1 MYTFRKKGR
10 NEEMK
15 TGRKFFALVLA
26 CVLCLMALPL
36 TASASGG
43 TGASRVLKKTQDS
56 VAAVWVVGYD
66 ANGIPMT
73 GGWGTCFAVG
83 KAGKDTDVFLTNWH
97 VVTIKGRFPVESVR
111 VWILKEN
118 CRIYDNGE
126 PDPNNSIECRV
137 LKTTSGFPDY
147 AIIKMQKS
155 EPGYKALPLMSAKKV
170 EKGTQV
176 YALGFPGIVDFNS
189 AENYGGENLTATDGI
204 VSRHSQLSGAG
215 NTSVLL
221 HTATISGGNS
231 GGPLITKDGAVVG
244 INTYS
249 FGEQVDTDYSCAI
262 YIDYA
267 MEGLDEL
274 GIPYT
279 VYSKLWVI
287 VACVAAGI
295 AAIIVVIAIVL
306 VQKKKKDAEEK
317 ALREKEFRDQLE
329 KQRKEEEEKKRL
341 AMLSQKVK
349 KMELESKFKLLAD
362 DGKIY
367 PIAGTGTLIG
377 RDPSCQICLP
387 EGTKG
392 ISRRHCQL
400 TIQAGKLI
408 LADIGSTYGTFI
420 HETKIPVNTPVEL
433 HSGSYFCLG
442 GPGSNRFT
450 VQ

>member
-10 NEEMK
+10 NREMK
-15 TGRKFFALVLA
+15 TGRKIFALLLV

-36 TASASGG
+36 TASASSS
-43 TGASRVLKKTQDS
+43 TGVSRMVKKTQDS
-56 VAAVWVVGYD
+56 VAAVCAMGYD
-66 ANGIPMT
+66 INGTPIPESW
-73 GGWGTCFAVG
+73 GIGTCFAVG

-97 VVTIKGRFPVESVR
+97 VVTPDGDFPVASVR

-118 CRIYDNGE
+118 CQFNSYYE

-137 LKTTSGFPDY
+137 LKTTSGYPDY
-147 AIIKMQKS
+147 AILKMQKS

-176 YALGFPGIVDFNS
+176 YTLGFPGVVMAASKEQFGS
-189 AENYGGENLTATDGI
+189 ANLTATDGI
-204 VSRHSQLSGAG
+204 VSQHSQLSFAG
-215 NTSVLL
+215 NTSALL
-221 HTATISGGNS
+221 HTATTSHGNS
-231 GGPLITKDGAVVG
+231 GGPLVTRDGAVVG
-244 INTYS
+244 INTYG
-249 FGEQVDTDYSCAI
+249 FGEVSADYSCAI

-274 GIPYT
+274 GIPYS
-279 VYSKLWVI
+279 VYSGSWVW
-287 VACVAAGI
+287 I
-295 AAIIVVIAIVL
+295 AAIVAAIVL
-306 VQKKKKDAEEK
+306 IGAVALVIVLRKKPTPNPKPNPDPNPNPNPELKPPLQPVRYSLISD
-317 ALREKEFRDQLE
+317 
-329 KQRKEEEEKKRL
+329 
-341 AMLSQKVK
+341 SGKV
-349 KMELESKFKLLAD
+349 
-362 DGKIY
+362 Y
-367 PIAGTGTLIG
+367 PVTARVTILG

-392 ISRRHCQL
+392 VSRRHCQL

-408 LADIGSTYGTFI
+408 LTDIGSTYGTFI

-442 GPGSNRFT
+442 GPSSNRFT

>member
-10 NEEMK
+10 NREMK
-15 TGRKFFALVLA
+15 TGRRIFALLLA
-26 CVLCLMALPL
+26 CMLCLMALPL
-36 TASASGG
+36 TASAASG
-43 TGASRVLKKTQDS
+43 TGAERVLKKTQDS
-56 VAAVWVVGYD
+56 VAAVWVLGYD
-66 ANGIPMT
+66 SNGMPREAVT
-73 GGWGTCFAVG
+73 GTCFAVG

-97 VVTIKGRFPVESVR
+97 VVTLEGNFPVESVR
-111 VWILKEN
+111 VWILKKN
-118 CRIYDNGE
+118 CQIYSNYE

-176 YALGFPGIVDFNS
+176 YALGFPGIVDYNS

-204 VSRHSQLSGAG
+204 VSRHSQMSAAG

-244 INTYS
+244 INTYAY
-249 FGEQVDTDYSCAI
+249 GEVSADYSCAI

-274 GIPYT
+274 GIPYS
-279 VYSKLWVI
+279 VYSGSWVWIALIGAVI
-287 VACVAAGI
+287 VLIGAVALV
-295 AAIIVVIAIVL
+295 IVRRKKSTPDPKPNPDPNPNPNPGPKPHYL
-306 VQKKKKDAEEK
+306 VQY
-317 ALREKEFRDQLE
+317 
-329 KQRKEEEEKKRL
+329 
-341 AMLSQKVK
+341 
-349 KMELESKFKLLAD
+349 KLVSD
-362 DGKIY
+362 SGKIY
-367 PIAGTGTLIG
+367 PVAAQVTILG
-377 RDPSCQICLP
+377 RDPSCQVCLP

-392 ISRRHCQL
+392 VSRRHCQL
-400 TIQAGKLI
+400 TVQAGKLI
-408 LADIGSTYGTFI
+408 LTDIGSTYGTFI

-442 GPGSNRFT
+442 GPNSNRFT

>member
-1 MYTFRKKGR
+1 
-10 NEEMK
+10 MK
-15 TGRKFFALVLA
+15 TGRRIFALLLA
-26 CVLCLMALPL
+26 CMLCLMALPL
-36 TASASGG
+36 TASAASG
-43 TGASRVLKKTQDS
+43 TGAERVLKKTQDS
-56 VAAVWVVGYD
+56 VAAVWVLGYD
-66 ANGIPMT
+66 SNGMPREAVT
-73 GGWGTCFAVG
+73 GTCFAVG

-97 VVTIKGRFPVESVR
+97 VVTLEGNFPVESVR
-111 VWILKEN
+111 VWILKKN
-118 CRIYDNGE
+118 CQIYSNYE

-176 YALGFPGIVDFNS
+176 YALGFPGIVDYNS

-204 VSRHSQLSGAG
+204 VSRHSQMSAAG

-244 INTYS
+244 INTYAY
-249 FGEQVDTDYSCAI
+249 GEVSADYSCAI

-274 GIPYT
+274 GIPYS
-279 VYSKLWVI
+279 VYSGSWVWIALIGAVI
-287 VACVAAGI
+287 VLIGAVALV
-295 AAIIVVIAIVL
+295 IVRRKKSTPDPKPNPDPNPNPNPGPKPHYL
-306 VQKKKKDAEEK
+306 VQY
-317 ALREKEFRDQLE
+317 
-329 KQRKEEEEKKRL
+329 
-341 AMLSQKVK
+341 
-349 KMELESKFKLLAD
+349 KLVSD
-362 DGKIY
+362 SGKIY
-367 PIAGTGTLIG
+367 PVAAQVTILG
-377 RDPSCQICLP
+377 RDPSCQVCLP

-392 ISRRHCQL
+392 VSRRHCQL
-400 TIQAGKLI
+400 TVQAGKLI
-408 LADIGSTYGTFI
+408 LTDIGSTYGTFI

-442 GPGSNRFT
+442 GPNSNRFT

>member
-10 NEEMK
+10 NREMK
-15 TGRKFFALVLA
+15 TGRRIFVLLLA
-26 CVLCLMALPL
+26 CMLCLMALPL

-43 TGASRVLKKTQDS
+43 TGAERVLKKTQDS
-56 VAAVWVVGYD
+56 VAAVLVLGYD
-66 ANGIPMT
+66 SNGMPRKAGT
-73 GGWGTCFAVG
+73 GTCFAVG

-97 VVTIKGRFPVESVR
+97 VVTLEGNFPVESVR
-111 VWILKEN
+111 VWILKKN
-118 CRIYDNGE
+118 CQIYSNYE

-176 YALGFPGIVDFNS
+176 YALGFPGIVDYNS

-204 VSRHSQLSGAG
+204 VSRHSQMSAAG

-244 INTYS
+244 INTYAY
-249 FGEQVDTDYSCAI
+249 GEVSADYSCAI

-287 VACVAAGI
+287 VASAVAGI
-295 AAIIVVIAIVL
+295 AVIMTIVVIVL
-306 VQKKKKDAEEK
+306 VQKKKKDEDEKKRQQKAEDDRKAQIEK
-317 ALREKEFRDQLE
+317 ERREKEAAE
-329 KQRKEEEEKKRL
+329 KLRIQNL
-341 AMLSQKVK
+341 LSKY
-349 KMELESKFKLLAD
+349 KLVSA
-362 DGKIY
+362 DGKYYSLTY
-367 PIAGTGTLIG
+367 PTTVLG
-377 RDPSCQICLP
+377 RDPSCQICCP
-387 EGTKG
+387 ADAKG
-392 ISRRHCQL
+392 ISRKHCQL
-400 TIQAGKLI
+400 GFLGNELI
-408 LADIGSTYGTFI
+408 LTDVGSTYGTFI
-420 HETKIPVNTPVEL
+420 HEKRIPSNTPVKL
-433 HSGSYFCLG
+433 HTGSYFCLG
-442 GPGSNRFT
+442 GPESNKFT
-450 VQ
+450 IL

>member
-10 NEEMK
+10 NREMK
-15 TGRKFFALVLA
+15 TGRRIFALLLA
-26 CVLCLMALPL
+26 CMLCLMALPL
-36 TASASGG
+36 TASAASG
-43 TGASRVLKKTQDS
+43 TGAERVLKKTQDS
-56 VAAVWVVGYD
+56 VAAVWVLGYD
-66 ANGIPMT
+66 SDGMLRAVT
-73 GGWGTCFAVG
+73 GTCFAVG
-83 KAGKDTDVFLTNWH
+83 KAGKDTDVFVTNWH
-97 VVTIKGRFPVESVR
+97 VVTRSGDFPVENAR

-118 CRIYDNGE
+118 CQIYSNGE

-147 AIIKMQKS
+147 AIIKMQKF

-176 YALGFPGIVDFNS
+176 YALGFPGIVDYNS

-204 VSRHSQLSGAG
+204 VSRHSQMSAAG

-244 INTYS
+244 INTYAY
-249 FGEQVDTDYSCAI
+249 GEVSADYSCAI

-274 GIPYT
+274 GIPYS
-279 VYSKLWVI
+279 VYSGSWVWIALIGAVI
-287 VACVAAGI
+287 VLIGAVAL
-295 AAIIVVIAIVL
+295 VIVL
-306 VQKKKKDAEEK
+306 RKKSTPDPKPNPDPNPNPNQGPKPHYLVQY
-317 ALREKEFRDQLE
+317 
-329 KQRKEEEEKKRL
+329 
-341 AMLSQKVK
+341 
-349 KMELESKFKLLAD
+349 KLVSD
-362 DGKIY
+362 SGKIY
-367 PIAGTGTLIG
+367 PVAAQVTILG
-377 RDPSCQICLP
+377 RDPSCQVCLP

-392 ISRRHCQL
+392 VSRRHCQL
-400 TIQAGKLI
+400 TVQAGKLI
-408 LADIGSTYGTFI
+408 LTDIGSTYGTFI

-442 GPGSNRFT
+442 GPNSNRFT

>member
-1 MYTFRKKGR
+1 
-10 NEEMK
+10 MK
-15 TGRKFFALVLA
+15 TGRRIFALLLA
-26 CVLCLMALPL
+26 CMLCLMALPL
-36 TASASGG
+36 TASAASG
-43 TGASRVLKKTQDS
+43 TGAERVLKKTQDS
-56 VAAVWVVGYD
+56 VAAVWVLGYD
-66 ANGIPMT
+66 SNGMPRGAVT
-73 GGWGTCFAVG
+73 GTCFAVG

-97 VVTIKGRFPVESVR
+97 VVTLEGNFPVESVR
-111 VWILKEN
+111 VWILKKN
-118 CRIYDNGE
+118 CQIYSNYE

-176 YALGFPGIVDFNS
+176 YALGFPGIVDYNS

-204 VSRHSQLSGAG
+204 VSRHSQMSAAG

-244 INTYS
+244 INTYAY
-249 FGEQVDTDYSCAI
+249 GEVSADYSCAI

-274 GIPYT
+274 GIPYS
-279 VYSKLWVI
+279 VYSGSWVW
-287 VACVAAGI
+287 I
-295 AAIIVVIAIVL
+295 AAIVAAIILIGAVALVIVL
-306 VQKKKKDAEEK
+306 RKKSTPDPKTNPDPNPNPNPGPKPHYLVQY
-317 ALREKEFRDQLE
+317 
-329 KQRKEEEEKKRL
+329 
-341 AMLSQKVK
+341 
-349 KMELESKFKLLAD
+349 KLVSD
-362 DGKIY
+362 SGKIY
-367 PIAGTGTLIG
+367 PVAAQVTILG

-392 ISRRHCQL
+392 VSRRHCQL
-400 TIQAGKLI
+400 TVQAGKLI
-408 LADIGSTYGTFI
+408 LTDIGSTYGTFI

-442 GPGSNRFT
+442 GPNSNRFT

>member
-10 NEEMK
+10 NREMK
-15 TGRKFFALVLA
+15 TGRRIFALLLA
-26 CVLCLMALPL
+26 CMLCLMALPL
-36 TASASGG
+36 TASAASG
-43 TGASRVLKKTQDS
+43 TGAERVLKKTQDS
-56 VAAVWVVGYD
+56 VAAVWVLGYD
-66 ANGIPMT
+66 SNGMPREAVT
-73 GGWGTCFAVG
+73 GTCFAVG

-97 VVTIKGRFPVESVR
+97 VVTLEGNFPVESVR
-111 VWILKEN
+111 VWILKKN
-118 CRIYDNGE
+118 CQIYSNYE

-176 YALGFPGIVDFNS
+176 YALGFPGIVDYNS

-204 VSRHSQLSGAG
+204 VSRHSQMSAAG

-244 INTYS
+244 INTYAY
-249 FGEQVDTDYSCAI
+249 GEVSADYSCAI

-287 VACVAAGI
+287 VASAVAGI
-295 AAIIVVIAIVL
+295 AVIVTIVVIVL
-306 VQKKKKDAEEK
+306 AQKKKKDEDEKKRQQKAEDNRKAQIEK
-317 ALREKEFRDQLE
+317 ERREKEAAE
-329 KQRKEEEEKKRL
+329 KLRIQNL
-341 AMLSQKVK
+341 LSKY
-349 KMELESKFKLLAD
+349 KLVSA
-362 DGKIY
+362 DGKYYSLTY
-367 PIAGTGTLIG
+367 PTTVLG
-377 RDPSCQICLP
+377 RDPSCQICCP
-387 EGTKG
+387 ADAKG
-392 ISRRHCQL
+392 ISRKHCQL
-400 TIQAGKLI
+400 GFLGNELI
-408 LADIGSTYGTFI
+408 LTDVGSTYGTFI
-420 HETKIPVNTPVEL
+420 HEKRIPSNTPVKL
-433 HSGSYFCLG
+433 HTGSYFCLG
-442 GPGSNRFT
+442 GPESNKFT
-450 VQ
+450 IL

>member
-1 MYTFRKKGR
+1 
-10 NEEMK
+10 MK
-15 TGRKFFALVLA
+15 AGRKIFALLLA
-26 CVLCLMALPL
+26 CMLCLMALPL
-36 TASASGG
+36 TASAASG
-43 TGASRVLKKTQDS
+43 TGAERVLKKTQDS
-56 VAAVWVVGYD
+56 VAAVWVLGYD
-66 ANGIPMT
+66 ANGMPRGAGT
-73 GGWGTCFAVG
+73 GTCFAVG

-97 VVTIKGRFPVESVR
+97 VVTIEGNFPVENVR
-111 VWILKEN
+111 VWILKKN
-118 CRIYDNGE
+118 CQIYSNYE

-155 EPGYKALPLMSAKKV
+155 EPGYKALPLMSAKKA

-176 YALGFPGIVDFNS
+176 YALGFPGIVDYNS

-204 VSRHSQLSGAG
+204 VSRHSQMSAAG

-244 INTYS
+244 INTYAY
-249 FGEQVDTDYSCAI
+249 GEVSADYSCAI

-287 VACVAAGI
+287 VASAAAGI
-295 AAIIVVIAIVL
+295 AVIVTIVVIVL
-306 VQKKKKDAEEK
+306 AQKKKKDHEEQERRNQK
-317 ALREKEFRDQLE
+317 LRDEWEK
-329 KQRKEEEEKKRL
+329 KKKEEDDKKRL
-341 AMLSQKVK
+341 AMLSQKVRQL
-349 KMELESKFKLLAD
+349 ELESKFKLLAD
-362 DGKIY
+362 NGKIY
-367 PIAGTGTLIG
+367 SISGTGTLIG
-377 RDPSCQICLP
+377 REPSCQICLS

-392 ISRRHCQL
+392 VSRRHCQL
-400 TIQAGKLI
+400 TVQAGKLI
-408 LADIGSTYGTFI
+408 LTDIGSTYGTFI

-442 GPGSNRFT
+442 GPRSNRFT

>member
-1 MYTFRKKGR
+1 
-10 NEEMK
+10 MK
-15 TGRKFFALVLA
+15 TGRRIFALLLA
-26 CVLCLMALPL
+26 CMLCLMALPL
-36 TASASGG
+36 TASAASG
-43 TGASRVLKKTQDS
+43 TGAERVLKKTQDS
-56 VAAVWVVGYD
+56 VAAVWVLGYD
-66 ANGIPMT
+66 SNGMPREAVT
-73 GGWGTCFAVG
+73 GTCFAVG

-97 VVTIKGRFPVESVR
+97 VVTLEGNFPVESVR
-111 VWILKEN
+111 VWILKKN
-118 CRIYDNGE
+118 CQIYSNYE

-176 YALGFPGIVDFNS
+176 YALGFPGIVDYNS

-204 VSRHSQLSGAG
+204 VSRHSQMSAAG

-244 INTYS
+244 INTYAY
-249 FGEQVDTDYSCAI
+249 GEVSADYSCAI

-274 GIPYT
+274 GIPYS
-279 VYSKLWVI
+279 VYSGSWVWIALIGAVI
-287 VACVAAGI
+287 VLIGAVALV
-295 AAIIVVIAIVL
+295 IVRRKKSTPDPKPNPDPSPNPNPGPKPHYL
-306 VQKKKKDAEEK
+306 VQY
-317 ALREKEFRDQLE
+317 
-329 KQRKEEEEKKRL
+329 
-341 AMLSQKVK
+341 
-349 KMELESKFKLLAD
+349 KLVSD
-362 DGKIY
+362 SGKIY
-367 PIAGTGTLIG
+367 PVAAQVTILG
-377 RDPSCQICLP
+377 RDPSCQVCLP

-392 ISRRHCQL
+392 VSRRHCQL
-400 TIQAGKLI
+400 TVQAGKLI
-408 LADIGSTYGTFI
+408 LTDIGSTYGTFI

-442 GPGSNRFT
+442 GPNSNRFT

>member
-1 MYTFRKKGR
+1 
-10 NEEMK
+10 MK
-15 TGRKFFALVLA
+15 TGRRIFALLLA
-26 CVLCLMALPL
+26 CMLCLMALPL
-36 TASASGG
+36 TASAASG
-43 TGASRVLKKTQDS
+43 TGAERVLKKTQDS
-56 VAAVWVVGYD
+56 VAAVWVLGYD
-66 ANGIPMT
+66 SDGMLRAVT
-73 GGWGTCFAVG
+73 GTCFAVG
-83 KAGKDTDVFLTNWH
+83 KAGKNTDVFVTNWH
-97 VVTIKGRFPVESVR
+97 VVTRSGDFPVENAR

-118 CRIYDNGE
+118 CQIYSNGE

-147 AIIKMQKS
+147 AIIKMQKF

-176 YALGFPGIVDFNS
+176 YALGFPGIVDYNS

-204 VSRHSQLSGAG
+204 VSRHSQMSAAG

-244 INTYS
+244 INTYAY
-249 FGEQVDTDYSCAI
+249 GEVSADYSCAI

-274 GIPYT
+274 GIPYS
-279 VYSKLWVI
+279 VYSGNWVWIAVIGAVI
-287 VACVAAGI
+287 VLIGAVAL
-295 AAIIVVIAIVL
+295 VIVL
-306 VQKKKKDAEEK
+306 RKKPTPNPKPNPKPNPDPNPNPNPEPKPHYLVQY
-317 ALREKEFRDQLE
+317 
-329 KQRKEEEEKKRL
+329 
-341 AMLSQKVK
+341 
-349 KMELESKFKLLAD
+349 KLVSD
-362 DGKIY
+362 SGKIY
-367 PIAGTGTLIG
+367 PVAAQVTILG

-392 ISRRHCQL
+392 VSRRHCQL
-400 TIQAGKLI
+400 TVQAGKLI
-408 LADIGSTYGTFI
+408 LTDIGSTYGTFI

-442 GPGSNRFT
+442 GPNSNRFT

>member
-10 NEEMK
+10 NREMK
-15 TGRKFFALVLA
+15 TGRRIFALLLA
-26 CVLCLMALPL
+26 CMLCLMALPL
-36 TASASGG
+36 TASAASG
-43 TGASRVLKKTQDS
+43 TGAERVLKKTQDS
-56 VAAVWVVGYD
+56 VAAVWVLGYD
-66 ANGIPMT
+66 SDGMLRAVT
-73 GGWGTCFAVG
+73 GTCFAVG
-83 KAGKDTDVFLTNWH
+83 KAGKDTDVFVTNWH
-97 VVTIKGRFPVESVR
+97 VVTRSGDFPVENAR

-118 CRIYDNGE
+118 CQIYSNGE

-147 AIIKMQKS
+147 AIIKMQKF

-176 YALGFPGIVDFNS
+176 YALGFPGIVDYNS

-204 VSRHSQLSGAG
+204 VSRHSQMSAAG

-244 INTYS
+244 INTYAY
-249 FGEQVDTDYSCAI
+249 GEVSADYSCAI

-274 GIPYT
+274 GIPYS
-279 VYSKLWVI
+279 VYSGSWVWIALIGAVI
-287 VACVAAGI
+287 VLIGAVAL
-295 AAIIVVIAIVL
+295 VIVL
-306 VQKKKKDAEEK
+306 RKKSTPDPKPNPDPNPNPNPGPKPHYLVQY
-317 ALREKEFRDQLE
+317 
-329 KQRKEEEEKKRL
+329 
-341 AMLSQKVK
+341 
-349 KMELESKFKLLAD
+349 KLVSD
-362 DGKIY
+362 SGKIY
-367 PIAGTGTLIG
+367 PVAAQVTILG
-377 RDPSCQICLP
+377 RDPSCQVCLP

-392 ISRRHCQL
+392 VSRRHCQL
-400 TIQAGKLI
+400 TVQAGKLI
-408 LADIGSTYGTFI
+408 LTDIGSTYGTFI

-442 GPGSNRFT
+442 GPNSNRFT

>member
-1 MYTFRKKGR
+1 
-10 NEEMK
+10 MK
-15 TGRKFFALVLA
+15 RKFFALVLA

-43 TGASRVLKKTQDS
+43 AGAARVVEKTQDS
-56 VAAVWVVGYD
+56 VAAVWVLGYD
-66 ANGIPMT
+66 TNGMPIA
-73 GGWGTCFAVG
+73 GGSGTCFAVG

-97 VVTIKGRFPVESVR
+97 VVTLDGEVPVENVR

-118 CRIYDNGE
+118 CGFNSYYE

-137 LKTTSGFPDY
+137 LKTTSGYPDY
-147 AIIKMQKS
+147 AILKMQKS

-170 EKGTQV
+170 EKGAQV
-176 YALGFPGIVDFNS
+176 YALGFPAIVGAAS
-189 AENYGGENLTATDGI
+189 KEQYGSENLTATDGI
-204 VSRHSQLSGAG
+204 VSQHSQLSFAG
-215 NTSVLL
+215 NTSALL
-221 HTATISGGNS
+221 HTATISGGSS
-231 GGPLITKDGAVVG
+231 GGPLVTKDGAVVG
-244 INTYS
+244 INTYG
-249 FGEQVDTDYSCAI
+249 FGEVSADYSCAI

-279 VYSKLWVI
+279 VYSKLWIVVASAAAGVAVI
-287 VACVAAGI
+287 VAV
-295 AAIIVVIAIVL
+295 VVIVL
-306 VQKKKKDAEEK
+306 AQKKKKDEEEK
-317 ALREKEFRDQLE
+317 KRRDKELQDELE
-329 KQRKEEEEKKRL
+329 KKKKEDDEKKRL

-349 KMELESKFKLLAD
+349 RLELESKFKLLTN

-367 PIAGTGTLIG
+367 PIAGTDTLIG

-387 EGTKG
+387 ESTKG
-392 ISRRHCQL
+392 VSRRHCKL

-408 LADIGSTYGTFI
+408 LTDVGSSYGTFI

-442 GPGSNRFT
+442 GPSSNRFT

>member
-1 MYTFRKKGR
+1 
-10 NEEMK
+10 MK
-15 TGRKFFALVLA
+15 TGRRIFALLLA
-26 CVLCLMALPL
+26 CMLCLMALPL
-36 TASASGG
+36 TASAASG
-43 TGASRVLKKTQDS
+43 TGAERVLKKTQDS
-56 VAAVWVVGYD
+56 VAAVWVLGYD
-66 ANGIPMT
+66 SDGMLRAVT
-73 GGWGTCFAVG
+73 GTCFAVG
-83 KAGKDTDVFLTNWH
+83 KAGKDTDVFVTNWH
-97 VVTIKGRFPVESVR
+97 VVTRSGDFPVENAR

-118 CRIYDNGE
+118 CQIYSNGE

-155 EPGYKALPLMSAKKV
+155 EPGYKALPLMSAKKA

-176 YALGFPGIVDFNS
+176 YALGFPGIVDYNS

-204 VSRHSQLSGAG
+204 VSRHSQMSAAG

-244 INTYS
+244 INTYAY
-249 FGEQVDTDYSCAI
+249 GEVSADYSCAI

-274 GIPYT
+274 GIPYS
-279 VYSKLWVI
+279 VYSGSWVWIALIGAVIILIGAVALVI
-287 VACVAAGI
+287 VLRKKSTPDPKPNPDPNPNPNPGPKPHY
-295 AAIIVVIAIVL
+295 L
-306 VQKKKKDAEEK
+306 VQY
-317 ALREKEFRDQLE
+317 
-329 KQRKEEEEKKRL
+329 
-341 AMLSQKVK
+341 
-349 KMELESKFKLLAD
+349 KLVSD
-362 DGKIY
+362 SGKIY
-367 PIAGTGTLIG
+367 PVAAQVTILG
-377 RDPSCQICLP
+377 RDPSCQVCLP

-392 ISRRHCQL
+392 VSRRHCQL
-400 TIQAGKLI
+400 TVQAGKLI
-408 LADIGSTYGTFI
+408 LTDIGSTYGTFI

-442 GPGSNRFT
+442 GPNSNRFT

>member
-1 MYTFRKKGR
+1 
-10 NEEMK
+10 MK
-15 TGRKFFALVLA
+15 TGRRIFALLLA
-26 CVLCLMALPL
+26 CMLCLMALPL
-36 TASASGG
+36 TASAASG
-43 TGASRVLKKTQDS
+43 TGAERVLKKTQDS
-56 VAAVWVVGYD
+56 VAAVWVLGYD
-66 ANGIPMT
+66 SDGMLRAVT
-73 GGWGTCFAVG
+73 GTCFAVG
-83 KAGKDTDVFLTNWH
+83 KAGKDTDVFVTNWH
-97 VVTIKGRFPVESVR
+97 VVTRSGDFPVENAR

-118 CRIYDNGE
+118 CQIYSNGE

-147 AIIKMQKS
+147 AIIKMQKF

-176 YALGFPGIVDFNS
+176 YALGFPGIVDYNS

-204 VSRHSQLSGAG
+204 VSRHSQMSAAG

-244 INTYS
+244 INTYAY
-249 FGEQVDTDYSCAI
+249 GEVSADYSCAI

-274 GIPYT
+274 GIPYS
-279 VYSKLWVI
+279 VYSGSWVW
-287 VACVAAGI
+287 I
-295 AAIIVVIAIVL
+295 AAIVAAIILIGAVALVIVL
-306 VQKKKKDAEEK
+306 RKKSTPDPKTNPDPNPNPNPGPKPHYLVQY
-317 ALREKEFRDQLE
+317 
-329 KQRKEEEEKKRL
+329 
-341 AMLSQKVK
+341 
-349 KMELESKFKLLAD
+349 KLVSD
-362 DGKIY
+362 SGKIY
-367 PIAGTGTLIG
+367 PVAAQVTILG

-392 ISRRHCQL
+392 VSRRHCQL
-400 TIQAGKLI
+400 TVQAGKLI
-408 LADIGSTYGTFI
+408 LTDIGSTYGTFI

-442 GPGSNRFT
+442 GPNSNRFT